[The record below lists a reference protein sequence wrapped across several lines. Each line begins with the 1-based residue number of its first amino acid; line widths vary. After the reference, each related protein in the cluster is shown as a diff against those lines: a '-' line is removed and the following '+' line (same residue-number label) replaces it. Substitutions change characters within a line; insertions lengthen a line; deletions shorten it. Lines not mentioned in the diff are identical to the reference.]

1 MRINFLNL
9 GRQYSSIKNEIDS
22 AISNV
27 IEKSS
32 FIKGEY
38 VFAFEKEFAI
48 ANNANHCLSVANGT
62 DALYIALKT
71 LGVSYG
77 DEVILPAHTWIS
89 TAEVI
94 VQLGAKPVFIDV
106 DDYFTIDTTK
116 IQSRITG
123 KTKCIIAVHLFGQM
137 CNMSELSIICK
148 RNNLCLVEDCAQAH
162 FSKYNNIYA
171 GLHGDIGAFSF
182 YPGKNLGAFGDAGA
196 ILTNDSKIE
205 ESARMFANHG
215 GLKKHEHKLFGI
227 NSRMD
232 GIQAAILSVKLKS
245 ILDWNQRRIDIAN
258 IYNQKL
264 SKIEEIKLPQ
274 VRENTI
280 HSFHQ
285 YVIKTKKRDSLKKF
299 LFENGIDTLI
309 HYPKALPFIDIFKK
323 HINTKDD
330 FEKSFENQ
338 NQMLSLPIYPELNSK
353 EVEHIINK
361 IKEFLFYAE

>member
-9 GRQYSSIKNEIDS
+9 GRQYLSIKNEIDS

-71 LGVSYG
+71 LGVSNG

-94 VQLGAKPVFIDV
+94 IQLGAQPIFVEV
-106 DDYFTIDTTK
+106 DEYFTIDTDK
-116 IQSRITG
+116 IQSKITN
-123 KTKCIIAVHLFGQM
+123 KTKCVIAVHLFGQM
-137 CNMSELSIICK
+137 CDMSELAIICK
-148 RNNLCLVEDCAQAH
+148 RNNLSLVEDCAQSH
-162 FSKYNNIYA
+162 FSMYNDTYA

-196 ILTNDSKIE
+196 LITNDSRIE

-215 GLKKHEHKLFGI
+215 GLKKHEHKVFGI

-232 GIQAAILSVKLKS
+232 GIQAAILSVKLKL
-245 ILDWNQRRIDIAN
+245 ILEWNQRRIDIAN
-258 IYNQKL
+258 IYNQNL
-264 SKIEEIKLPQ
+264 SQIKEIKLPL
-274 VRENTI
+274 VRNNTI

-285 YVIKTKKRDSLKKF
+285 YVIKTKDRDSLKKF
-299 LFENGIDTLI
+299 LFDNGIDTLI
-309 HYPKALPFIDIFKK
+309 HYPKALPFIDIFKQN
-323 HINTKDD
+323 IENLGD
-330 FEKSFENQ
+330 FEKSFINQ
-338 NQMLSLPIYPELNSK
+338 TEILSLPIYPELNDN
-353 EVEHIINK
+353 ELNYIISK
-361 IKEFLFYAE
+361 IKEFFFHDE

>member
-9 GRQYSSIKNEIDS
+9 GRQYLSIKNEIDS

-71 LGVSYG
+71 LGVSNG

-94 VQLGAKPVFIDV
+94 IQLGAQPIFVEV
-106 DDYFTIDTTK
+106 DEYFTIDTDK
-116 IQSRITG
+116 IQSKITN

-137 CNMSELSIICK
+137 CDMSELAIICK
-148 RNNLCLVEDCAQAH
+148 RNNLSLVEDCAQSH
-162 FSKYNNIYA
+162 FSMYNDTYA

-196 ILTNDSKIE
+196 LITNDSRIE

-215 GLKKHEHKLFGI
+215 GLKKHEHKVFGI

-232 GIQAAILSVKLKS
+232 GIQAAILSVKLKL
-245 ILDWNQRRIDIAN
+245 ILEWNQRRIDIAN
-258 IYNQKL
+258 IYNQNL
-264 SKIEEIKLPQ
+264 SQIKEIKLPL
-274 VRENTI
+274 VRNNTI

-285 YVIKTKKRDSLKKF
+285 YVIKTKDRDSLKKF
-299 LFENGIDTLI
+299 LFDNGIDTLI
-309 HYPKALPFIDIFKK
+309 HYPKALPFIDIFKQN
-323 HINTKDD
+323 IENLGD
-330 FEKSFENQ
+330 FEKSFINQ
-338 NQMLSLPIYPELNSK
+338 TEILSLPIYPELNDN
-353 EVEHIINK
+353 ELNYIISK
-361 IKEFLFYAE
+361 IKEFFFHD

>member
-9 GRQYSSIKNEIDS
+9 GRQYLSIKNEIDS

-71 LGVSYG
+71 LGVSNG

-94 VQLGAKPVFIDV
+94 IQLGAQPIFVEV
-106 DDYFTIDTTK
+106 DEYFTIDTDK
-116 IQSRITG
+116 IQSKITN

-137 CNMSELSIICK
+137 CDMSELAIICK
-148 RNNLCLVEDCAQAH
+148 RNNLSLVEDCAQSH
-162 FSKYNNIYA
+162 FSMYNDTYA

-196 ILTNDSKIE
+196 LITNDSRIE

-215 GLKKHEHKLFGI
+215 GLKKHEHKVFGI

-232 GIQAAILSVKLKS
+232 GIQAAILSVKLKL
-245 ILDWNQRRIDIAN
+245 ILEWNQRRIDIAN
-258 IYNQKL
+258 IYNQNL
-264 SKIEEIKLPQ
+264 SQIKEIKLPL
-274 VRENTI
+274 VRNNTI

-285 YVIKTKKRDSLKKF
+285 YVIKTKDRDSLKKF
-299 LFENGIDTLI
+299 LFDNGIDTLI
-309 HYPKALPFIDIFKK
+309 HYPKALPFIDIFKQN
-323 HINTKDD
+323 IENLGD
-330 FEKSFENQ
+330 FEKSFINQ
-338 NQMLSLPIYPELNSK
+338 TEILSLPIYPELNDN
-353 EVEHIINK
+353 ELNYIISK
-361 IKEFLFYAE
+361 IKEFFFHDE